1 MRLGL
6 GRLHAWLPSY
16 IAFSQRLEG
25 RGRKEGGRERE
36 GRGEGEGEG
45 GEGGKDRE
53 GEAGLLPHIH
63 VDDIVVLCMASK
75 AEFPARSAGA
85 PGVPLHVALQAEH
98 ARAL

>member
-6 GRLHAWLPSY
+6 GRLQTWLLSY
-16 IAFSQRLEG
+16 VAFSQR
-25 RGRKEGGRERE
+25 RE
-36 GRGEGEGEG
+36 GRGGKEERRGEGREEGEGEG

-85 PGVPLHVALQAEH
+85 P
-98 ARAL
+98 

>member
-16 IAFSQRLEG
+16 VAFSQRREG
-25 RGRKEGGRERE
+25 RGGKEGGRERE

-45 GEGGKDRE
+45 EEGGKGREGEGG
-53 GEAGLLPHIH
+53 LLSHIY
-63 VDDIVVLCMASK
+63 VDVIVVLCIASK
-75 AEFPARSAGA
+75 AEFPARRAGA
-85 PGVPLHVALQAEH
+85 RGVPLHVALQAEH